1 MRVFLYEFWLF
12 GLKLAS
18 SCIFGAYLLA
28 LIVVTHFWYPIEGI
42 YRNDFLLL
50 AAVGFQIF
58 LLTFRLE
65 SFREASVILI
75 FHLVATVMELFKT
88 SDAINAWNYPGPA
101 YLRLANVPLF
111 AGFMYS
117 AVGSYIARVWRLLDF
132 RFSRAPSRRA
142 SFLLAM
148 LIYANFFTHHFIPD
162 FRNALLLAT
171 IILFGRCVIHFRMDT
186 VHRQM
191 PLLLAQFLTAVFVW
205 IAENIA
211 TWSRIWVYP
220 NQTGEWQMVPFNKL
234 IAWFLLLMLSFV
246 LVSLVHPLTPMS
258 EDRQS
263 GNDSPAG
270 NTTTRST
277 SIGEPDSSL
286 S

>member
-1 MRVFLYEFWLF
+1 MRVFLHEFWLF

-28 LIVVTHFWYPIEGI
+28 LIVVTHFWYPIDGV

-50 AAVGFQIF
+50 AALGFQFF

-65 SFREASVILI
+65 SFREAAVIML
-75 FHLVATVMELFKT
+75 FHIVATLMELFKT
-88 SDAINAWNYPGPA
+88 SDAINSWNYPGPA
-101 YLRLANVPLF
+101 LFRIGNVPLF

-132 RFSRAPSRRA
+132 RFSNAPSRQA
-142 SFLLAM
+142 SFTLAA

-162 FRNALLLAT
+162 IRNGLLIAT
-171 IILFGRCVIHFRMDT
+171 VVLYGRCVIHFRMD
-186 VHRQM
+186 VAYRQM
-191 PLLLAQFLTAVFVW
+191 PLMLAQFLTAVFVW

-220 NQTGEWQMVPFNKL
+220 SQTGDWQMVPFNKL
-234 IAWFLLLMLSFV
+234 VAWFLLLMLSFV
-246 LVSLVHPLTPMS
+246 LVSLVHPLKPMPQP
-258 EDRQS
+258 QS
-263 GNDSPAG
+263 PRDLASRENETTGEALND
-270 NTTTRST
+270 
-277 SIGEPDSSL
+277 D
-286 S
+286 